1 MPGLKVWEKYEA
13 DGFEGSICTPP
24 ANAIYESFENE
35 YKICPNSTGDVY
47 CGSPLDH
54 GLLAENDGIN
64 ANGGIQFGVGSFDDI
79 KQSLIAVFQLITL
92 DSWSVILYN
101 LQDWNA
107 VNAVPALFCISL
119 ILLGSFFLL
128 NLLLAVVMES
138 YMTSEMKEDVRIA
151 EELVA

>member
-1 MPGLKVWEKYEA
+1 
-13 DGFEGSICTPP
+13 
-24 ANAIYESFENE
+24 
-35 YKICPNSTGDVY
+35 
-47 CGSPLDH
+47 
-54 GLLAENDGIN
+54 
-64 ANGGIQFGVGSFDDI
+64 
-79 KQSLIAVFQLITL
+79 VFQLITL

-107 VNAVPALFCISL
+107 INSVPAFFCISL